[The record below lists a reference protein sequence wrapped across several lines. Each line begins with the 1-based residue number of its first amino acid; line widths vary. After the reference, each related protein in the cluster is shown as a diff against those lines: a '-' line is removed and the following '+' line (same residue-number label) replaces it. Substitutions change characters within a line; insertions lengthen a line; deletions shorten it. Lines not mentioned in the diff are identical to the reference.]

1 MRVKEVMRMREE
13 VEVLIIGAGISGLAT
28 AYSLQK
34 RGVKDILILDKS
46 YIGAGST
53 GRCATGIRASFTSK
67 EHVVLMK
74 HGIELWKKYAAGE
87 LGQAGLYYDQ
97 SGYVWV
103 ATRDESAEFFEKL
116 VKLHNSLGVNTRI
129 IGIDELKELVPPMRV
144 EGVAGAML
152 DPTAGKSY
160 PFDTVFAFLKLV
172 KERGAEV
179 VTRVKVTKILAS
191 SGKVTGVE
199 VEGGK
204 TIKASTVVVAA
215 GSGSRELLGSV
226 GVKLPIENIPRHA
239 LITEP
244 YKEAFKPLVID
255 WDTSGVP
262 YIVQSKEGGFFMGR
276 DVEERPELPLT
287 SQRIDFMPKAV
298 KPLAKFFPWL
308 RNIRVL
314 RYWIGYYVTTPDH
327 HPIYGPVNEVEGL
340 YVATGYSGHG
350 YMMGPITGE
359 LLAEWI
365 LNGKPHIPE
374 ARNLTLDR
382 FERGALIKELAVVG

>member
-1 MRVKEVMRMREE
+1 MREE